1 MEHRRRLRKVRRRMT
16 QSFDKMLARSL
27 RSGLGQK
34 GYDQTLLAQYLWPEF
49 GSDAVQHDAY
59 KCKTFGRRGGDMRP
73 FPTQRISGK
82 SETCSQVFFF
92 VQSFES
98 SIN

>member
-1 MEHRRRLRKVRRRMT
+1 MSKV
-16 QSFDKMLARSL
+16 FDKMLRKGTG
-27 RSGLGQK
+27 RGKTKGL
-34 GYDQTLLAQYLWPEF
+34 DQMLLAQYLWPEF

-82 SETCSQVFFF
+82 SETCSQFFSF
-92 VQSFES
+92 FLSFES